1 MTKFYDWN
9 KTLSY
14 DAPLNLIITARG
26 KGKTYGIRKQ
36 AIKDYLKDG
45 SRFVEIVRYKAQV
58 SETADGYFNKLESN
72 NEFPGYIFKTQG
84 DKAYISHEPVDEPY
98 TDKQGNECIREGKPK
113 WELLGYFVSLNA
125 QQNAK
130 KKTYAKV
137 KRVIFDEFI
146 LEPRSFPSYLPNE
159 YGKLV
164 NLLDT
169 IAREVPGEGTPV
181 RVYMLSNACDI
192 VNPYF
197 REFGVYDQPAA
208 GYKWLMRQ
216 TVLMHFDADPTYT
229 AAKRETLVGRL
240 ARGHNSGMI
249 ENAFE
254 NANDDFIAEKPRS
267 ARFRFGITH
276 KGRKYGVWYD
286 THERLFYLNGKIPAG
301 EEWRTYALTREDN
314 KPDYAVAR
322 RNESKLKWL
331 VDYFYDG
338 AVRYDTPARREEFLQ
353 ITSLFGVR

>member
-1 MTKFYDWN
+1 MAFYDWD
-9 KTLSY
+9 KALSY
-14 DAPLNLIITARG
+14 DAPVNLIITARG
-26 KGKTYGIRKQ
+26 KGKTYGLRKQ
-36 AIKDYLKDG
+36 VVRDYLKDG
-45 SRFVEIVRYKAQV
+45 SRFVEIVRYKAQL
-58 SETADGYFNKLESN
+58 SETADGYFNKLVSN
-72 NEFPGYIFKTQG
+72 GEFSGHVFKTQG
-84 DKAYISHEPVDEPY
+84 DKAFIAKAPEDEEY
-98 TDKQGNECIREGKPK
+98 TDKNGETQTREGKPK
-113 WELLGYFVSLNA
+113 WELCGYFVALNA

-130 KKTYAKV
+130 KKTYSDV

-146 LEPRSFPSYLPNE
+146 LEPRTFPGYLPGE

-181 RVYMLSNACDI
+181 RLYMLSNACDI

-197 REFGVYDQPAA
+197 REFEVYDQPRP
-208 GYKWLMRQ
+208 GFRWLMRG
-216 TVLMHFDADPTYT
+216 TVLLHFDDDPVYT
-229 AAKRETLVGRL
+229 AAKRETLVGKL
-240 ARGHNSGMI
+240 SRGHNSGMI

-267 ARFRFGITH
+267 ARFRFGFTH

-286 THERLFYLNGKIPAG
+286 EGERLFYLNGKIPEG
-301 EEWRTYALTREDN
+301 EQWRTYALTRADN

-331 VDYFYDG
+331 LDYFYDG